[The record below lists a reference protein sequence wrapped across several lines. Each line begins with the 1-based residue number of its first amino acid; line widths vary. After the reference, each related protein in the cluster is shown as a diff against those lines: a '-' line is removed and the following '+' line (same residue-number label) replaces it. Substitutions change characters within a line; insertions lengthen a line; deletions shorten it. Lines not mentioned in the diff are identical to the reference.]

1 VLEPNLGATAFGR
14 KGRFSC
20 MDVFTGGGSGQAAFI
35 AWPPPG
41 FVPLQSAAGE
51 WSISLWGR
59 RVTEDSVLRVGTSE
73 DDSMVVTYNSL
84 QLGFGSAQSVIS
96 FNVPPA
102 WRQHGQRVTVTLDRL
117 SAGDPLEY
125 TVAFT
130 DCGR

>member
-1 VLEPNLGATAFGR
+1 
-14 KGRFSC
+14 
-20 MDVFTGGGSGQAAFI
+20 
-35 AWPPPG
+35 
-41 FVPLQSAAGE
+41 
-51 WSISLWGR
+51 
-59 RVTEDSVLRVGTSE
+59 
-73 DDSMVVTYNSL
+73 MVVTYNSL